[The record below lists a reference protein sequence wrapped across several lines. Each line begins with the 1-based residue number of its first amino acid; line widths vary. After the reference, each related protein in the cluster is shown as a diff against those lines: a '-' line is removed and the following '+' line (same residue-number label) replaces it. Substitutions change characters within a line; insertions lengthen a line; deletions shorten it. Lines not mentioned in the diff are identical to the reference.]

1 MVCGRQSGISSLGK
15 ISNATERI
23 CYVSLRMVSKKQ
35 RKPQKIEKRKKY
47 LHSIDLIQEDK
58 NGILV

>member
-1 MVCGRQSGISSLGK
+1 MVCDRKRELSSLWK
-15 ISNATERI
+15 ITNATERI
-23 CYVSLRMVSKKQ
+23 CYVSLRKVSKNR
-35 RKPQKIEKRKKY
+35 RKPQRIERRKKY